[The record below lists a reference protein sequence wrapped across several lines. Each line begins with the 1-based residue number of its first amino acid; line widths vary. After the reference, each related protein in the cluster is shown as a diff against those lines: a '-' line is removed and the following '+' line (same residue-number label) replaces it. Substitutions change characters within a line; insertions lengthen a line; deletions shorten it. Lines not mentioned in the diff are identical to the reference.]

1 MSVLSALADG
11 CQRVLRAP
19 ALLAGLWL
27 AYIFVPAPV
36 GITFRDSHLALLEAS
51 AIDPVPALLSVLRH
65 REMWTHAVLL
75 TFLLGGMI
83 DRLARNRAVATFGFF
98 GAAGMFFFRFAR
110 LTLLAAPLYALLLL
124 WVYPAL
130 PSREPGSYAT
140 LAVIVLALNVLFD
153 FARVRMVVEDR
164 RSAIGALVAAARFI
178 RRNAAAALLL
188 TLLNAALAC
197 ATWWLAATFEIGV
210 TAAIYPYLLA
220 RALLRLIFI
229 GSSVALFQGRL
240 AHAGYVA
247 RPVAR
252 WPESPSADAVLPR

>member
-19 ALLAGLWL
+19 ALVAGLWL

-36 GITFRDSHLALLEAS
+36 GIDFSDSHLGLIEAS
-51 AIDPVPALLSVLRH
+51 AIDPVPALLGVLRD
-65 REMWTHAVLL
+65 RETWTHAVLV
-75 TFLLGGMI
+75 TFLLGGTM

-98 GAAGMFFFRFAR
+98 GASGTFFFRFAR
-110 LTLLAAPLYALLLL
+110 LTLLAAPLYALLFL
-124 WVYPAL
+124 WLYPKL
-130 PSREPGSYAT
+130 PSGAAVSYLT
-140 LAVIVLALNVLFD
+140 LGALVVALNVMFD

-164 RSAIGALVAAARFI
+164 RSALGALVSAARFI
-178 RRNAAAALLL
+178 RRHAGAVVAL
-188 TLLNAALAC
+188 TLMNAALAC
-197 ATWWLAATFEIGV
+197 ATWWLAATFQIGV
-210 TAAIYPYLLA
+210 TAAVYPYFLA

-247 RPVAR
+247 RPVAT
-252 WPESPSADAVLPR
+252 WPESPAADAVLPR